1 MMDKFYVIDLLIDN
15 LQKHKQ
21 TGEYYVGRFWL
32 DYLLDHMPT
41 VNRKEA
47 QEMSAKIHEEQV
59 KMHFD
64 MFARCC
70 DVLNDEI
77 QTVDRVNAEMKL
89 EKIMEYLKPDD

>member
-1 MMDKFYVIDLLIDN
+1 MDKFYVIDLLIDN
-15 LQKHKQ
+15 LQKQKQ

-47 QEMSAKIHEEQV
+47 QEMSAKMHEKQV

-64 MFARCC
+64 MFARLC
-70 DVLNDEI
+70 DAMNDEI
-77 QTVDRVNAEMKL
+77 ETVDRLNAEMKL
-89 EKIMEYLKPDD
+89 EKIIDSIKPAD